1 MGHLKRQNIP
11 KNWPIARKGNTF
23 AVKPLSKKGIP
34 LLIVLRDLLK
44 IAQTREEVKTAIQKK
59 HLLINNRVV
68 KDEKIGM
75 ALFDTLSILPSK
87 IYYRLELSEKGKFE
101 LNEIKEDESNKKI
114 AKIINKKMIIG
125 KKIQLNLDDGENFLV
140 EPKFS
145 CMTNDSVVINF
156 KDKKIEKCLPLKEKS
171 KVIIFSG
178 KHSGKTG
185 QIEKIILE
193 KTQNLKAKTHPKE
206 GHKGDFSINPSESQT
221 KGRKMAIIDSKNEK
235 INVLIQQIL
244 VTE

>member
-1 MGHLKRQNIP
+1 MGHLKKQNIP

-23 AVKPLSKKGIP
+23 TIQPLSKKGIP

-59 HLLINNRVV
+59 HLLINNRIV
-68 KDEKIGM
+68 KDEKMGM
-75 ALFDTLSILPSK
+75 ALFDTLSVLPSK

-101 LNEIKEDESNKKI
+101 LNKIKEDETNRKI
-114 AKIINKKMIIG
+114 SKIINKKIIPG
-125 KKIQLNLDDGENFLV
+125 KKIQINLNDGGNFLID
-140 EPKFS
+140 PKFN
-145 CMTNDSVVINF
+145 CMTNDSVIITF

-171 KVIIFSG
+171 KVIVFAG

-193 KTQNLKAKTHPKE
+193 QIQDL
-206 GHKGDFSINPSESQT
+206 

-235 INVLIQQIL
+235 INVLIKQIM
-244 VTE
+244 VIE

>member
-87 IYYRLELSEKGKFE
+87 IYYRLELSKKEN
-101 LNEIKEDESNKKI
+101 LN
-114 AKIINKKMIIG
+114 
-125 KKIQLNLDDGENFLV
+125 
-140 EPKFS
+140 
-145 CMTNDSVVINF
+145 
-156 KDKKIEKCLPLKEKS
+156 
-171 KVIIFSG
+171 
-178 KHSGKTG
+178 
-185 QIEKIILE
+185 
-193 KTQNLKAKTHPKE
+193 
-206 GHKGDFSINPSESQT
+206 
-221 KGRKMAIIDSKNEK
+221 
-235 INVLIQQIL
+235 
-244 VTE
+244 

>member
-1 MGHLKRQNIP
+1 MGHLKRQSVS
-11 KNWPIARKGNTF
+11 KNWPIIRKGTAF
-23 AVKPLSKKGIP
+23 VVKPTSKKGIP

-59 HLLINNRVV
+59 YLLINNRAV

-101 LNEIKEDESNKKI
+101 LKKIKEEESNKKI
-114 AKIINKKMIIG
+114 AKIINKKIISG
-125 KKIQLNLDDGENFLV
+125 KKIQLNLNDGGNFLV

-145 CMTNDSVVINF
+145 CMTNDSAIINF

-171 KVIIFSG
+171 NAIVFAG
-178 KHSGKTG
+178 KHSGKIG
-185 QIEKIILE
+185 QIEEI
-193 KTQNLKAKTHPKE
+193 KE
-206 GHKGDFSINPSESQT
+206 
-221 KGRKMAIIDSKNEK
+221 RKMAIIDCNKNK
-235 INVLIQQIL
+235 INVLIKQLMVI
-244 VTE
+244 E